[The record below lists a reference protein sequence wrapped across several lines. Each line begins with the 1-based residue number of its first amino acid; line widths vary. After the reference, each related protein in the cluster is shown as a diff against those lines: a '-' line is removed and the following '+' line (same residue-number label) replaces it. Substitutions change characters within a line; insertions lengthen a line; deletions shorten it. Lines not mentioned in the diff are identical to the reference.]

1 MSLRV
6 ISSTTLYPSPS
17 SDPSIS
23 YDTKI
28 PLTIFDKAAFDLNVS
43 VLYVF
48 QPPMPSNEAMKEGLL
63 KALVH
68 FPHLA
73 GRFATDEQ
81 GRPCIH
87 LNNAGVRVIETYIPA
102 TLAEQLPFN
111 PNTDIEELFP
121 PIQGIEEI
129 MQIQLNR
136 YACGGLVIGQTCHH
150 HVADGQSMS
159 SFFFAWAK
167 LVRAAGFASEK
178 LDQDDHHVILPYH
191 DRASVV
197 VPRNPL
203 NVEFDHRSI
212 EFRKSCNENVK
223 SSSSIKN
230 LVVNFS
236 VDFMEKLKM
245 KVNEEISNCSG
256 ISLPPHRM
264 YTTTFESLL
273 AHVWKKVTQARGL
286 EPDEF
291 TQVRVAVNGR
301 ARMKPTVPM
310 EYFGNLVL
318 WAYPRLQVKELLQKN
333 HAYVARAIHEAVARV
348 DNSYFKSFVDFGE
361 VTKED
366 GGEKLVAMAS
376 DVGNLLCP
384 NLEVDSWLSFQFHQM
399 DFGGGSPCAV
409 LPAELP
415 VEGLVIFVPS
425 CIQGGGL
432 DVIMA
437 LQHEHV
443 QIFKDICH
451 LY

>member
-1 MSLRV
+1 MSVRV

-17 SDPSIS
+17 SDPSIC

-73 GRFATDEQ
+73 GRLTTDEQ
-81 GRPCIH
+81 GRPCIY
-87 LNNAGVRVIETYIPA
+87 LNNAGVRVIETYIPV
-102 TLAEQLPFN
+102 TLADQLPFN
-111 PNTDIEELFP
+111 PNTDIEDLFP
-121 PIQGIEEI
+121 PIEGFEEI

-150 HVADGQSMS
+150 HVGDGQSMS
-159 SFFFAWAK
+159 SFYFTWAK
-167 LVRAAGFASEK
+167 LVRAAGLASNK
-178 LDQDDHHVILPYH
+178 IDQDPIILPYH
-191 DRASVV
+191 DRASVA
-197 VPRNPL
+197 VPRNPP

-212 EFRKSCNENVK
+212 EFRKTSNENLK
-223 SSSSIKN
+223 SSSTIKN

-236 VDFMEKLKM
+236 VDFMAKLKM
-245 KVNEEISNCSG
+245 KVNEEISNCTTN
-256 ISLPPHRM
+256 SLPPHRM
-264 YTTTFESLL
+264 YTTTFECLL

-286 EPDEF
+286 EQDEF

-318 WAYPRLQVKELLQKN
+318 WAYPRLQVKELLEEN
-333 HAYVARAIHEAVARV
+333 YAYVAGAIHEAVAQV
-348 DNSYFKSFVDFGE
+348 DNNYFKSFIDFGE
-361 VTKED
+361 VAKED
-366 GGEKLVAMAS
+366 GGEKLVAMAP
-376 DVGNLLCP
+376 DIGNLLCP
-384 NLEVDSWLSFQFHQM
+384 NLEVDSWMRFQFHHM

-425 CIQGGGL
+425 CKEGGGI
-432 DVIMA
+432 DVVMA